1 MSSRAESR
9 LSMERKEREK
19 ERVSLK
25 RKQHKSSRDL
35 GDYSRTVLT
44 NTNQIGRPK
53 DKQPKKARNP
63 LTKIQLSNVSRLNNN
78 TLRLSGTKTQLPSPS
93 HGMPSYMAPTIAA
106 SQSTTSPRRIHRQ
119 PTHLDDRRKSGDV
132 RKSTPLSILQE
143 SNVPL
148 RQYTLDDFEIGR
160 KLGKG
165 KFGKVYCVKDKT
177 TGFVCALKVMEKK
190 ELMEYKVEKQ
200 FRREVE
206 IQSNLRHENILRL
219 YGYFH
224 DSARVYLILEYVIYG
239 ELYKFLRRK
248 KRFNDIM
255 ASHYVFQMAEALSY
269 LHSKNIIHRDIKPEN
284 ILLGFD
290 NIIKISDFGWSVH
303 APSSKRSTMC
313 GTLDYLPPEMVEAKD
328 HDYRVDV
335 WALGVLCYEL
345 LVGQPPFEEEF
356 RDSTYRRIAKVDLR
370 IPAFVSPDA
379 TDLIR
384 KLLQYD
390 PEKRFPL
397 DEVKDHPW
405 ITKNRHLWPQ
415 KRAS

>member
-1 MSSRAESR
+1 
-9 LSMERKEREK
+9 
-19 ERVSLK
+19 
-25 RKQHKSSRDL
+25 
-35 GDYSRTVLT
+35 
-44 NTNQIGRPK
+44 
-53 DKQPKKARNP
+53 
-63 LTKIQLSNVSRLNNN
+63 
-78 TLRLSGTKTQLPSPS
+78 
-93 HGMPSYMAPTIAA
+93 MAPTISA
-106 SQSTTSPRRIHRQ
+106 SANVASPHRIRRPSQ
-119 PTHLDDRRKSGDV
+119 VGKQESGYSADRRVDRTSSI

-143 SNVPL
+143 SSVPL

-165 KFGKVYCVKDKT
+165 KFGKVYCVKDKR

-224 DSARVYLILEYVIYG
+224 DQSRVYLILEYVIYG
-239 ELYKFLRRK
+239 ELYKYLKRK
-248 KRFNDIM
+248 KRFNDIT

-284 ILLGFD
+284 ILLDFD

-303 APSSKRSTMC
+303 APNSKRSTMC

-335 WALGVLCYEL
+335 WALGILCYEL

-356 RDSTYRRIAKVDLR
+356 RDTTYRRIAKVDLR
-370 IPAFVSPDA
+370 IPAFVSTDA
-379 TDLIR
+379 ADLIR
-384 KLLQYD
+384 RLLQYD
-390 PEKRFPL
+390 PEKRFSL
-397 DEVKDHPW
+397 SEVKNHPW
-405 ITKNRHLWPQ
+405 ILKNKSSWPH
-415 KRAS
+415 RRISA

>member
-1 MSSRAESR
+1 
-9 LSMERKEREK
+9 
-19 ERVSLK
+19 
-25 RKQHKSSRDL
+25 
-35 GDYSRTVLT
+35 
-44 NTNQIGRPK
+44 
-53 DKQPKKARNP
+53 
-63 LTKIQLSNVSRLNNN
+63 
-78 TLRLSGTKTQLPSPS
+78 
-93 HGMPSYMAPTIAA
+93 
-106 SQSTTSPRRIHRQ
+106 
-119 PTHLDDRRKSGDV
+119 V
-132 RKSTPLSILQE
+132 RKSVPLNILQE
-143 SNVPL
+143 SGIPL
-148 RQYTLDDFEIGR
+148 REYTLDDFEIGR

-165 KFGKVYCVKDKT
+165 KFGKVYCVKDKK

-224 DSARVYLILEYVIYG
+224 DNARVYLILEYVIYG
-239 ELYKFLRRK
+239 ELYKYLKRK
-248 KRFNDIM
+248 KRFNDIT
-255 ASHYVFQMAEALSY
+255 ASHYVCQMAEALSY

-328 HDYRVDV
+328 HDSRVDV
-335 WALGVLCYEL
+335 WALGILCYEL

-356 RDSTYRRIAKVDLR
+356 RDATYRRIAKVDLR

-379 TDLIR
+379 SDLIK

-390 PEKRFPL
+390 PEKRYPL
-397 DEVKDHPW
+397 EEVKNHQW
-405 ITKNRHLWPQ
+405 IVKNRPSWPQ
-415 KRAS
+415 RRDLSYK